1 MEITISRLKE
11 IIKEEIGS
19 HKNNT
24 LLETPAHFCASH
36 VRENTTGRTGRCV
49 SHNWNET
56 LQEVTTYDVNFGNTI
71 VKNVPV
77 SELTILEA
85 HLPEN
90 HGGHMA
96 KRDTDSEPVYEEVIE
111 LDEEVEELEEIA
123 AKRFGNEDRDQGR
136 NRMHPDRLHEEE
148 LDEVDITKNLDPKD
162 RGPVDQTENPD
173 LSKKATQKAA
183 DEAAKKSIEETVAF
197 QVDSLLI
204 EMGLMQPRKPL
215 TLEEQVASIVD
226 SYLPKLNEKELE
238 DTTFAYEKEEVVET
252 KNLGDTIREAVE
264 EAVKSVVESNPVDP
278 VVEGEDKYSRPKDM
292 PGGKIGGEAPKTPK
306 RGPEEKVEETEI
318 KTSIKEWYNSEK
330 FEALKNKWAK

>member
-19 HKNNT
+19 HKNDT

-49 SHNWNET
+49 GHNWNET
-56 LQEVTTYDVNFGNTI
+56 LQEVTAYDVNFGDTI

-96 KRDTDSEPVYEEVIE
+96 KRDEDEV
-111 LDEEVEELEEIA
+111 LDEEVEELEEGGA
-123 AKRFGNEDRDQGR
+123 ADRPESKGKHVDA
-136 NRMHPDRLHEEE
+136 PDRGKRV
-148 LDEVDITKNLDPKD
+148 DEVDITKNLDPED
-162 RGPVDQTENPD
+162 RGPVDQTKNPE
-173 LSKKATQKAA
+173 LSKKAGQ
-183 DEAAKKSIEETVAF
+183 EAAKKAAEKSIEEAVAS
-197 QVDSLLI
+197 QVDNLLI

-215 TLEEQVASIVD
+215 TLEEQIASLVD
-226 SYLPKLNEKELE
+226 NFMPKLNEKELE
-238 DTTFAYEKEEVVET
+238 DTTFAYKQKEEVTET

-278 VVEGEDKYSRPKDM
+278 VAV
-292 PGGKIGGEAPKTPK
+292 
-306 RGPEEKVEETEI
+306 VEEEVEAVTEDTEAVTEEETVTEETQI
-318 KTSIKEWYNSEK
+318 KIPIKEWYNNKK
-330 FEALKNKWAK
+330 FEALKKKWAK